1 MIIKLFGLG
10 IVAGSFTV
18 VYLFED
24 VSTASGFLRLLHWPA
39 MILTGVGPIGLV
51 MLCYDSD
58 LLGRSLKLVFATSP
72 GAGVRK
78 ARRESLLLG
87 KWGREY
93 YEEGPEIFERIRGR
107 GLSDFVKT
115 MIERLVVR
123 VPTRDIREMLENERD
138 HRRGRMFQ
146 CLNVVNLGVRLAPS
160 MGMLGTILGMVRLL
174 STLEDPSHI
183 GPHMSLA
190 LLTTFYGLFFSLVV
204 WTPVQQKIERLLD
217 IELEHF
223 NQTVAWLETLEN
235 RKPISYYTE
244 PLGVEAP
251 KPNSENPDSPEKA
264 A

>member
-1 MIIKLFGLG
+1 MILKLLG
-10 IVAGSFTV
+10 FAIIGGCFSV

-24 VSTASGFLRLLHWPA
+24 VSSASGFLRLLHWPA
-39 MILTGVGPIGLV
+39 MVLTGVGPIGLV
-51 MLCYDSD
+51 MLCFDGNVLS
-58 LLGRSLKLVFATSP
+58 RTIRTVFATSP
-72 GAGVRK
+72 GSLVRR

-87 KWGREY
+87 RWGREF
-93 YEEGPEIFERIRGR
+93 YEEGPEIFERIGGP
-107 GLSDFVKT
+107 GLSDFVKV

-204 WTPVQQKIERLLD
+204 WTPLQQKIERVLD

-235 RKPISYYTE
+235 RKPISYYAE
-244 PLGVEAP
+244 PLGVE
-251 KPNSENPDSPEKA
+251 SPTPVGERA